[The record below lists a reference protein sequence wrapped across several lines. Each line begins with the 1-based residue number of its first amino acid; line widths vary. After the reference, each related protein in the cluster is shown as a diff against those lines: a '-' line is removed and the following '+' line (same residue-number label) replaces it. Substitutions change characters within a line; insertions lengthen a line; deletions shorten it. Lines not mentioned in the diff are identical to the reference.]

1 MHSAAA
7 EKRIGEGGGEGG
19 GGGGGEGT
27 QERRG
32 GEESSSVR
40 LNSSG
45 GCVYCHWL
53 KSCMVLK
60 GLPSPPLGGSEQPA
74 AAVFPLDEKLA

>member
-1 MHSAAA
+1 MGRGE
-7 EKRIGEGGGEGG
+7 EKVVVEEEEERVHRKEG
-19 GGGGGEGT
+19 
-27 QERRG
+27 G